1 MSNKKTISIN
11 PKLFNLSKNKTQKNK
26 PKKQEK
32 VNIVPPN
39 LFKSKI
45 LKRIQK
51 HKQQE
56 IRTNAKLNRNNAMS
70 KNKNNNDSNKNNKNN
85 KNNNDNNNNNNNT
98 EDEFTSSMNYLND
111 VAKNH
116 KKKQRNQKAK
126 TFKNSEKTNM
136 NVNIELPEELEEI
149 KSNNIVLNDVPY
161 GVLKRGNK
169 PTYREYYNK
178 TLKNRHTY
186 SNTSTA
192 SASASVTA
200 PNYNPIDINIDDNF
214 NDDDDDNNI
223 VFDDFN
229 DEKVDIDLDT
239 DMNLDIIKTPNPLP
253 IVPVIKNTSISKSQH
268 PIPSTKT
275 TSSLPPKSVLPPK
288 FSLPPKSVL
297 PPKSP
302 LPKKLNKIT
311 KKTVKKKYTL
321 GKNKIKR
328 KVGVLIKN
336 NKTQK
341 KIINAY
347 KDLKK
352 TSIKEI
358 KDYLHKHNLIKI
370 GSNIPLDVGRQMY
383 EAAKLTGNIVNIN
396 SNNILHNLENA
407 ND

>member
-70 KNKNNNDSNKNNKNN
+70 KNKNNNDSNK
-85 KNNNDNNNNNNNT
+85 NNNNNT

-192 SASASVTA
+192 TANVTA
-200 PNYNPIDINIDDNF
+200 PNYNPIDINIDDDFN
-214 NDDDDDNNI
+214 NDDFNNDDNNI

-253 IVPVIKNTSISKSQH
+253 IPPAIKNTSISKSQH
-268 PIPSTKT
+268 PIPSTNTKSLLSIK
-275 TSSLPPKSVLPPK
+275 SSLPPKS
-288 FSLPPKSVL
+288 S
-297 PPKSP
+297 

-321 GKNKIKR
+321 GKNKMKR

-383 EAAKLTGNIVNIN
+383 ESAKLTGNIVNIN

-407 ND
+407 NN